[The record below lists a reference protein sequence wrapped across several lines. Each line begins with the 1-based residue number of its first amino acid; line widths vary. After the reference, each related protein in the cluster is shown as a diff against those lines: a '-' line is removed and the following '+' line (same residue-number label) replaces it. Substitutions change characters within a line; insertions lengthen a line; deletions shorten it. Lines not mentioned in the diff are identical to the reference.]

1 MDGRGTSFKQ
11 LFWCSG
17 SFYCCWKLSYRDF
30 FFFFIPFATEYK
42 TSASINIKYS
52 RDTTPRS
59 RRRCRAGLVSF
70 GAVRSWG
77 LWPTDQG
84 CWCCATVRV
93 GRRTTA
99 FAAGVG
105 AEGLAGIGEQTGMAL
120 ERTARTIKNVKISC
134 SSVVSS

>member
-1 MDGRGTSFKQ
+1 MVGERHSNNCFGVQEAFIAV
-11 LFWCSG
+11 G
-17 SFYCCWKLSYRDF
+17 SFLEFSSSSLFRSQPN
-30 FFFFIPFATEYK
+30 IN

-70 GAVRSWG
+70 GAEHSWG

-120 ERTARTIKNVKISC
+120 ERTARTIKSVKI
-134 SSVVSS
+134 